1 MRFSDSLND
10 LSFTTQLFVKKQTWK
25 LILALLWW
33 QSIRLRREYTVENN
47 SRLLNGKSA
56 VSWSDWIALKLFTDR

>member
-1 MRFSDSLND
+1 MRLSDSLHD
-10 LSFTTQLFVKKQTWK
+10 LSFTAQLFVKKQTWK

-56 VSWSDWIALKLFTDR
+56 VTWSDWISLKLFTDR

>member
-1 MRFSDSLND
+1 MRLSDSLYH
-10 LSFTTQLFVKKQTWK
+10 LSFTVQLYVKKQTWK

-33 QSIRLRREYTVENN
+33 QSIRLRHEYTVENN

-56 VSWSDWIALKLFTDR
+56 VTWSDWIALKLFADR